1 MAPSALLIAN
11 RGEIALRIG
20 RTAVELGIRA
30 VAVRSEDDVHALH
43 AARADDVVVL
53 KGIGPRAYL
62 DVAAVVAAA
71 RSRRCDAIHPGYGFL
86 AERAELARACTAAG
100 LVFVGPPPDVLEL
113 LGDKTR
119 ARAVAERAGVP
130 VLPGTTG
137 PTSLD
142 EARGFLAKLGP
153 GHALVVKAVAGGGG
167 RGLRVVTTSDTLADA
182 FARCRSEAEAAFGC
196 GDLYVEQLVPR
207 ARHLEVQ
214 VAGDAAGSVV
224 ALGERECTLQRRH
237 QKIVEVTPSP
247 SLTPALR
254 AQLSDAAL
262 RLARAVKLRNL
273 GTFEFLLDADATA
286 PTPVFIEA
294 NPRLQ
299 VEHTVTEEVFGLD
312 LVALQLRLAGGATL
326 GELGLDTPP
335 SPRGVAVQARINAE
349 TLGPDGVLRPSAGA
363 VTVFEPPAGP
373 GIRVDAGIAAH
384 SMVSPAFDP
393 LLVKVIAH
401 ASSWETALARL
412 GRALAELRIEGVA
425 TNAGMLRALLA
436 HPDVVAN
443 RVHTRFVE
451 EHVAGLAASEAP
463 RGDDRVTVTAHA
475 SVTTTSRSAAGEHGV
490 RPAANV
496 DRIDPLAVLEH
507 GRTTSGGDGGS
518 SREHESGARARADR
532 HDEARR
538 PAPVAAAEHA
548 AIAAD
553 SGADIVRAALHGTV
567 VSVDVT
573 PGDVVAPGA
582 QLLVLEAMKM
592 EHVVAAPAGGRVI
605 QVVVAPGDTVLE
617 GATLLVLEP
626 ADARGQRTTAA
637 EAADL
642 DHIRPDLAE
651 ARARHGFGHDAERPD
666 AVARRRKTGQRTAR
680 ENVDD
685 LCDPGTFAEYGALQI
700 AAQRRRRALDD
711 LIRRTPGDGM
721 VAGVGEVGGQR
732 CVLMSYDYT
741 VLAGTQGL
749 QNHRKKDRL
758 FEIAERDRLPV
769 VLFAEGGGGR
779 PGDTDGS
786 GVAGLD
792 CRAFEYFARLSGLV
806 PLVGIVSG
814 YCFAGNAALLGCCD
828 VVIATEG
835 TSLGMGGPAMIEGG
849 GLGVYHPA
857 DVGPLDV
864 QVRNGVVDVAVRDEA
879 EAVAVAKR
887 YLGFFQ
893 GPSATHEHADQRL
906 LRTLVP
912 ENRLRVYDVR
922 RVIETLADV
931 GSTLELRRGFGAG
944 MVTSLVRV
952 DGRPLGIVA
961 NNPLHL
967 AGAIDP
973 DGADKAARF
982 MQLCDAH
989 DLPILFLC
997 DTPGI
1002 MVGPDVERRAL
1013 VRHAA
1018 RMFVVGASLTVPFFT
1033 IVLRKGYGL
1042 GAQAMAGGSFH
1053 AGRFTVAWPS
1063 GEFGGMGLE
1072 GAVKLGFRKE
1082 LAAIDDPAERRRR
1095 FDEMVAHMYQVGKAV
1110 NVASHFEIDDVI
1122 DPADSRRWILSAL
1135 DAAPRGPRRRKRRP
1149 CIDTW

>member
-1 MAPSALLIAN
+1 MLPGALMIAN
-11 RGEIALRIG
+11 RGEIALRII
-20 RTAVELGIRA
+20 RTAVELGIRI
-30 VAVRSEDDVHALH
+30 VAVCSEDDRHGLH
-43 AARADDVVVL
+43 TTRADDVVVL
-53 KGIGPRAYL
+53 AGVGPRAYL
-62 DVAAVVAAA
+62 DVAAVVRAA
-71 RSRRCDAIHPGYGFL
+71 RSKRCDAIHPGYGFL
-86 AERAELARACTAAG
+86 AERAELARACVEVG
-100 LVFVGPPPDVLEL
+100 VIFVGPPPEVLEV
-113 LGDKTR
+113 LGDKAR

-130 VLPGTTG
+130 VLPGTAG

-142 EARGFLAKLGP
+142 EARAFLAKLGA
-153 GHALVVKAVAGGGG
+153 GGALVVKAVAGGGG
-167 RGLRVVTTSDTLADA
+167 RGLRAVTTPDALGDA

-207 ARHLEVQ
+207 ARHVEVQ
-214 VAGDAAGSVV
+214 VAGDVTGGLV

-237 QKIVEVTPSP
+237 QKIVEVAPSP

-254 AQLSDAAL
+254 AQLADAAL
-262 RLARAVKLRNL
+262 SLAKAVQLRNL
-273 GTFEFLLDADATA
+273 GTFEFLLDADARD

-326 GELGLDTPP
+326 AELGLDAPP
-335 SPRGVAVQARINAE
+335 SPRGVAVQARVNAE
-349 TLGPDGVLRPSAGA
+349 TIGADGVLRPSAGA

-373 GIRVDAGIAAH
+373 GIRVDAGVAAH

-393 LLVKVIAH
+393 LVAKVIAH
-401 ASSWETALARL
+401 AGSWEAALVRL
-412 GRALAELRIEGVA
+412 RRALAELEIDGVA

-451 EHVAGLAASEAP
+451 EHATELAS
-463 RGDDRVTVTAHA
+463 RVQESGRDTVTAHA
-475 SVTTTSRSAAGEHGV
+475 TATTTSRSGAGGRGV
-490 RPAANV
+490 RPAADV
-496 DRIDPLAVLEH
+496 DRIDPLAVLKH
-507 GRTTSGGDGGS
+507 GRTSSGGDARS
-518 SREHESGARARADR
+518 ADPGAI
-532 HDEARR
+532 
-538 PAPVAAAEHA
+538 PAP
-548 AIAAD
+548 
-553 SGADIVRAALHGTV
+553 LHGTV
-567 VSVDVT
+567 VSVDVA
-573 PGDVVAPGA
+573 PGAVVAPGA

-592 EHVVAAPAGGRVI
+592 EHVVAAPAGGRVLH
-605 QVVVAPGDTVLE
+605 VAVAPGDTVLE
-617 GATLLVLEP
+617 GATLIVLEP
-626 ADARGQRTTAA
+626 ADTHQQGATAA

-651 ARARHGFGHDAERPD
+651 ARTRHAFGHDAARPD

-685 LCDPGTFAEYGALQI
+685 LCDPGTFAEYGALQV
-700 AAQRRRRALDD
+700 AAQRRRRSLDD
-711 LIRRTPGDGM
+711 LVRRTPGDGM
-721 VAGVGEVGGQR
+721 VAGVGRVGGRR
-732 CVLMSYDYT
+732 CIVMSYDYT

-758 FEIAERDRLPV
+758 FEIAARDRLPV
-769 VLFAEGGGGR
+769 VLLAEGGGGR

-828 VVIATEG
+828 VVIATAG

-857 DVGPLDV
+857 DVGPLEV
-864 QVRNGVVDVAVRDEA
+864 QVRNGVVDVAVEDEA
-879 EAVAVAKR
+879 EAVLVAKR
-887 YLGFFQ
+887 YLGYFQ
-893 GPSATHEHADQRL
+893 GASKDHEHADQRL

-922 RVIETLADV
+922 AVIETLADV

-944 MVTSLVRV
+944 MVTALARV
-952 DGRPLGIVA
+952 DGRPLGVVA
-961 NNPLHL
+961 NNPMHL
-967 AGAIDP
+967 AGAIDA

-1018 RMFVVGASLTVPFFT
+1018 RMFVVGASLSVPFFT

-1095 FDEMVAHMYQVGKAV
+1095 FDEMVAHMYEVGKAV

-1135 DAAPRGPRRRKRRP
+1135 DAAPPRPRRRKRRP
-1149 CIDTW
+1149 CIDPW